1 MANNLTN
8 ASVPAQSEQGLATLK
23 RMLDA
28 DSVQKQFQNALG
40 EHKNAFVASIIDLY
54 TSDAQLQA
62 CNPRQV
68 IAEALKAATLNL
80 PINRALGFSYIVVYK
95 NNIKQPDGTWAKV
108 PTPTFVIGYKGLI
121 QLALRT
127 GMYRHINADVVYEGE
142 LRETDKLTG
151 AIDLR
156 GKKVSDKVEGYFA
169 HFELIGGFAKTLYM
183 SVNDMARYA
192 KKYSPSVGKDTSVAE
207 LEKPAQS
214 QTVGKKVGWEGNFG
228 DMALKT
234 VLRRLLG
241 KYGFL
246 SVEMCNLMAEE
257 QERQESLRDSM
268 LATAANGQAIVLD
281 SVEFTPVD
289 EQTGRP
295 ISPAAPADEA
305 APTPETEEE
314 PY

>member
-1 MANNLTN
+1 MEKTN
-8 ASVPAQSEQGLATLK
+8 TPVAVPAQSEQGLATLK
-23 RMLDA
+23 RMLSA
-28 DSVQKQFQNALG
+28 ESVQAQFQNALG

-54 TSDAQLQA
+54 TSDSQLQT
-62 CNPRQV
+62 CKPSQV

-80 PINRALGFSYIVVYK
+80 PINRALGFAYIVVYK
-95 NNIKQPDGTWAKV
+95 NNIKQADGTWAKV
-108 PTPTFVIGYKGLI
+108 PTPTFVVGYKGLI

-156 GKKVSDKVEGYFA
+156 GAKTSDRVIGYFA

-192 KKYSPSVGKDTSVAE
+192 KKYSPSVGKDTTVE
-207 LEKPAQS
+207 QLEKLAQTQS
-214 QTVGKKVGWEGNFG
+214 VGKKVGWEGNFE

-241 KYGFL
+241 KYGYL

-257 QERQESLRDSM
+257 AERQDYRDNM
-268 LATAANGQAIVLD
+268 LAAAGNGKQIVLD
-281 SVEFTPVD
+281 AVEFTPVD
-289 EQTGRP
+289 EQ
-295 ISPAAPADEA
+295 AAPAQGA
-305 APTPETEEE
+305 AAATAPETEEE

>member
-1 MANNLTN
+1 MANNVN
-8 ASVPAQSEQGLATLK
+8 NPANVPAAREELGLTTLK

-28 DSVQKQFQNALG
+28 DSVQRQFQNALG

-54 TSDAQLQA
+54 TSDAQLQSCKPSA
-62 CNPRQV
+62 V

-95 NNIKQPDGTWAKV
+95 NNVRQPDGSWAKV
-108 PTPTFVIGYKGLI
+108 PAPTFIIGYKGLI

-151 AIDLR
+151 SIDLR
-156 GKKVSDKVEGYFA
+156 GMKASDKVIGYFA
-169 HFELIGGFAKTLYM
+169 HFELVGGFAKTLYM
-183 SVNDMARYA
+183 SVNDIARYA
-192 KKYSPSVGKDTSVAE
+192 KKYSPSIGKDTSVAE
-207 LEKPAQS
+207 LEKLAQS
-214 QTVGKKVGWEGNFG
+214 QTAGKKVGWEGNFN

-241 KYGFL
+241 KFGYM
-246 SVEMCNLMAEE
+246 SIEMCNLMAEE
-257 QERQESLRDSM
+257 QDQQEQRNAAIGERGNAE
-268 LATAANGQAIVLD
+268 AIVLD
-281 SVEFTPVD
+281 SVAFEAVEAEPSAQPDD
-289 EQTGRP
+289 E
-295 ISPAAPADEA
+295 EN
-305 APTPETEEE
+305 

>member
-1 MANNLTN
+1 MGNNVAT
-8 ASVPAQSEQGLATLK
+8 VPAQNLGLDTLK

-40 EHKNAFVASIIDLY
+40 EHKDSFVASIIDLY

-62 CNPRQV
+62 CKPAQV

-80 PINRALGFSYIVVYK
+80 PINRALGFAYIVVYK
-95 NNIKQPDGTWAKV
+95 NNVKQPDGTWAKI

-127 GMYRHINADVVYEGE
+127 GMYRHINTDVVYEGE

-151 AIDLR
+151 MIDLR
-156 GKKVSDKVEGYFA
+156 GQRVSDKVIGYFA

-192 KKYSPSVGKDTSVAE
+192 KKYSPSVGRDTSVAD
-207 LEKPAQS
+207 LEKLAQS
-214 QTVGKKVGWEGNFG
+214 ETVGKKVGWEGNFG

-241 KYGFL
+241 KYGYL

-257 QERQESLRDSM
+257 QDQQSYRNDM
-268 LATAANGQAIVLD
+268 IAGNANAKEIVLD
-281 SVEFTPVD
+281 AVD
-289 EQTGRP
+289 YESADAP
-295 ISPAAPADEA
+295 APSPA
-305 APTPETEEE
+305 EEE
-314 PY
+314 DNPY